1 MYEFFRCVAEA
12 LAENGVKGLAKMV
25 PGGGYIYDVGEK
37 ALKKYK
43 ERRDKQKQHDDFL
56 KLAGAKIDE
65 ARDVA
70 VKVVQEVFAKV
81 PVGAP
86 AEGPASPEE
95 LEAVG
100 LYLTAIP
107 EALRQSLKRADDI
120 TGTTLPVG
128 FDLRDADDVVK
139 VLPPRPPR
147 FRSGAPL
154 PGKPGWVLDRLLG
167 MGGFGEVWF
176 AKHPR
181 MAALGGA
188 VKFCFG
194 QTGRDLVHEA
204 ELIDRVMQAG
214 PHPNIVPLRDVCL
227 EGEAPW
233 LMFEYVAG
241 GCLTDWIH
249 QLAGTANDKRL
260 AQAVAAIK
268 QLASAVG
275 FFHALPRPVVH
286 RDLKP
291 SNVLLDKATKKLR
304 ITDFGIGAVT
314 ARETNRQ
321 ESRGHSTRGGRLLSY
336 LRGSHTPLYS
346 SPQQRTGADPDPRD
360 DVHALGVIAYQM
372 LTGKLDAAPG
382 PGGTR
387 ALKRAGCPDDLAEL
401 VLRCASEELEDR
413 PTDANELS
421 AELAKLGSAT
431 DAPAEAPVKP
441 APPPLPAT
449 PVAPKPA
456 PVRKPGERIELALPG
471 GVTMPFAYCPPG
483 EFLMGS
489 PTSEKDRESNEL
501 QHRVVISKG
510 FYMGVGPV
518 TRGQFARFAAE
529 TNYKTE
535 AETSGGGYRYT
546 GSEWKLDANCTWR
559 TPGFTQTDAHPVVV
573 VSWNDTV
580 AFCEWATRECQR
592 EVRLPTEAEWEYA
605 CRGGTT
611 TPYYFGAQLNG
622 KQANCDGNY
631 PYGTST
637 TGPYLKETTP
647 VGAYAAKFPHPW
659 GLSDVHGNVWE
670 WCSDWYDSDYYKRS
684 STTDPRCDDG
694 EQKYRVLRGGSW
706 FHYARFCR
714 AAYRYWFEPAFRC
727 YYYGFRLLSPCT

>member
-1 MYEFFRCVAEA
+1 
-12 LAENGVKGLAKMV
+12 
-25 PGGGYIYDVGEK
+25 
-37 ALKKYK
+37 
-43 ERRDKQKQHDDFL
+43 
-56 KLAGAKIDE
+56 
-65 ARDVA
+65 
-70 VKVVQEVFAKV
+70 
-81 PVGAP
+81 
-86 AEGPASPEE
+86 
-95 LEAVG
+95 
-100 LYLTAIP
+100 
-107 EALRQSLKRADDI
+107 
-120 TGTTLPVG
+120 
-128 FDLRDADDVVK
+128 
-139 VLPPRPPR
+139 
-147 FRSGAPL
+147 
-154 PGKPGWVLDRLLG
+154 
-167 MGGFGEVWF
+167 
-176 AKHPR
+176 
-181 MAALGGA
+181 
-188 VKFCFG
+188 
-194 QTGRDLVHEA
+194 
-204 ELIDRVMQAG
+204 
-214 PHPNIVPLRDVCL
+214 
-227 EGEAPW
+227 
-233 LMFEYVAG
+233 MFEYVAG

-346 SPQQRTGADPDPRD
+346 SPQQRIGADPDPRD

-431 DAPAEAPVKP
+431 DAPTEAPAKP

-456 PVRKPGERIELALPG
+456 PARKPGDRSELALPG
-471 GVTMPFAYCPPG
+471 GVKMPFAYCPPG

-489 PTSEKDRESNEL
+489 PYGETDRGDDEL
-501 QHRVVISKG
+501 QHRVVVSKG
-510 FYMGVGPV
+510 FYMGVSPV
-518 TRGQFARFAAE
+518 TQAQWQAVLKNNPSHFKVKNNPSHFKGDTR
-529 TNYKTE
+529 
-535 AETSGGGYRYT
+535 
-546 GSEWKLDANCTWR
+546 
-559 TPGFTQTDAHPVVV
+559 PVEQ
-573 VSWNDTV
+573 VSWDDAQ
-580 AFCEWATRECQR
+580 AFCQALNAPQSAGAS
-592 EVRLPTEAEWEYA
+592 VRLPTEAEWEYA

-622 KQANCDGNY
+622 TQANCDGNY

-637 TGPYLKETTP
+637 KGPYRKETTP
-647 VGAYAAKFPHPW
+647 VGAYAAKHPHPW
-659 GLSDVHGNVWE
+659 GLCDVHGNVWE
-670 WCSDWYDSDYYKRS
+670 WCSDWHDSDYYKRS
-684 STTDPRCDDG
+684 PTTDPRCDDG
-694 EQKYRVLRGGSW
+694 EQKYRILRGGSW
-706 FHYARFCR
+706 CNRSHSCR
-714 AAYRYWFEPAFRC
+714 AATRYWRVPALRNTS
-727 YYYGFRLLSPCT
+727 YVGFRLLLTAHSTT